1 MPSNSTSGQIH
12 MGHMPSVVEFEA
24 DSRCECVHVHATCM
38 LMKRG
43 HKANAPKK
51 RTCMHEARHE
61 HYASTYMYTHTH
73 QQRRYSKEK
82 QSASESQIRTRVRQ
96 NITKRACCEVD
107 ALTVRLLT
115 PYYDSKIYHKLIKGS
130 LIRNQIQDF
139 LKGRTFL

>member
-1 MPSNSTSGQIH
+1 MNTMPAHT
-12 MGHMPSVVEFEA
+12 
-24 DSRCECVHVHATCM
+24 
-38 LMKRG
+38 
-43 HKANAPKK
+43 
-51 RTCMHEARHE
+51 
-61 HYASTYMYTHTH
+61 YAHTH
-73 QQRRYSKEK
+73 RQLRYSKEK

-96 NITKRACCEVD
+96 NITCCEVD